1 LNIEICYSIMVSSHI
16 MFTFKS
22 ATELIT
28 KTYKLYLND
37 TSNTGFNLKGPF
49 EIWEKI
55 FMKSYQTVEWQLN
68 HNIGPIS

>member
-1 LNIEICYSIMVSSHI
+1 

-28 KTYKLYLND
+28 KTYKLYINA

-49 EIWEKI
+49 EI
-55 FMKSYQTVEWQLN
+55 
-68 HNIGPIS
+68 

>member
-1 LNIEICYSIMVSSHI
+1 MVSSHI

-49 EIWEKI
+49 EI
-55 FMKSYQTVEWQLN
+55 
-68 HNIGPIS
+68 